1 MSSMSSNS
9 TSLPESRKRSAPS
22 GTAKVAKVAK
32 VAKTKDR
39 FIVPDHEGEA
49 FTLAPE
55 TSEFVRETHLAVRQH
70 AEWEAE
76 ARKAEARKAEA
87 RDVPIDAAEAA
98 PIIKADFWERM
109 DDAAEAEA
117 AEAEAAEAE
126 AAEAEAAEAEAAEAE
141 FVFDSTSD
149 EFAFMCQFIKFPTPE

>member
-70 AEWEAE
+70 AEWE
-76 ARKAEARKAEA
+76 AEARKAEA